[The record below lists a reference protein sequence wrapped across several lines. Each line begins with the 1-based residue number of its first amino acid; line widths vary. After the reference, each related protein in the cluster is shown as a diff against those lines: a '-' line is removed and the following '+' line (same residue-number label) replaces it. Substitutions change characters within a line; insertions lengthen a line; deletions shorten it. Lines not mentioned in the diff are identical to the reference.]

1 MAAHNPT
8 KPVDPRQLARQ
19 IQVDPKTFTGEFTTR
34 TGQRIRVRLIRPEDA
49 GLLVDFF
56 HHLSPETRWRRFHT
70 TATDVDESVV
80 WERAQ
85 ELADVDNHT
94 LGGAVL
100 ALVDGPNGEELV
112 GVARVARSPEEPA
125 SPDAEVAI
133 VVRDDYQGQGI
144 GTSLLYLLYRLAE
157 RMGVEAIRATV
168 QADNSNLL
176 EVIRHLDWPVEMET
190 QQGETAMT
198 VHVRRKS
205 SQPSSRDEANG

>member
-1 MAAHNPT
+1 MTARNPT
-8 KPVDPRQLARQ
+8 KPIDPKRLAQQIRVDPR
-19 IQVDPKTFTGEFTTR
+19 TFTGEFTSR

-70 TATDVDESVV
+70 TATDVDEAVV

-85 ELADVDNHT
+85 ELANVDNRT
-94 LGGAVL
+94 QGGAVL
-100 ALVDGPNGEELV
+100 ALVDEPDGEALV

-144 GTSLLYLLYRLAE
+144 GTSLLYLLYKLAE

-176 EVIRHLDWPVEMET
+176 EVIRHLNWPVEMET

-198 VHVRRKS
+198 VHVRRRP
-205 SQPSSRDEANG
+205 PSPDGKGT